1 MRIFDLRSDHSVQ
14 LFKNDSGQQR
24 GGVPMMKKKIK
35 FVIRHLVLAFLS
47 LLWLIPIFWL
57 VVTSFSAYKGINT
70 MHFFPT
76 EWSLDNYVQLFFR
89 PDTVANFPAWFR
101 NSMIIGSFSCLIS
114 TVFVLMVA
122 YAMSCMRFQARKPLM
137 SFSIILG
144 MFPGVLSMIAIYFVM
159 KLIGLSNSLTGLVVI
174 YSAGSGLGYL
184 ICKGFFDTIP
194 VSLRE
199 SARMEGANELVIFT
213 KIVIPLSRP
222 IIVYTVINSFLA
234 PWMDFVMAKLMIR
247 SKNPFDWT
255 VAMGLFN
262 LVQKTLV
269 GSYFT
274 IFCAGGVMIA
284 IPISAL
290 FVIMQR
296 FYVEGITGGA
306 VKG

>member
-1 MRIFDLRSDHSVQ
+1 
-14 LFKNDSGQQR
+14 
-24 GGVPMMKKKIK
+24 MKKKIIK
-35 FVIRHLVLAFLS
+35 PVFMNIEMAILAFI
-47 LLWLIPIFWL
+47 WLIPILWL
-57 VVTSFSAYKGINT
+57 VVTSFSSYKGINT

-76 EWSLDNYVQLFFR
+76 DWSVNNYIQLFFK

-101 NSMIIGSFSCLIS
+101 NSMFIGIFSCIIS
-114 TVFVLMVA
+114 TLFVLMVA
-122 YAMSCMRFQARKPLM
+122 YAMSCMRFKARKTLM
-137 SFSIILG
+137 SVGIILG

-159 KLIGLSNSLTGLVVI
+159 KLVGMTDSLVGLVII

-194 VSLRE
+194 ASLRE
-199 SARMEGANELVIFT
+199 AAKMEGASELSIFAR
-213 KIVIPLSRP
+213 IVVPLSRP

-247 SKNPFDWT
+247 SKNPTDWT

-262 LVQKTLV
+262 LVQRTLV
-269 GSYFT
+269 GDYFSL
-274 IFCAGGVMIA
+274 FCAGGVMVA
-284 IPISAL
+284 IPISIL
-290 FVIMQR
+290 FVIMQK